1 MKLPPPPPRSKME
14 QEVNAGHTPVTSE
27 IGMQSLPETPPQD
40 RVKILLVDDTPDNLV
55 SLEAALDG
63 LGQDLVLARSG
74 TEALRH
80 LLDAD
85 FAAILLDVK
94 MPDMDGFQTAELIR
108 SRKRSR
114 HTPILFLTGYRSDEH
129 LFRGYDL
136 GAVDFLFKPIVAEI
150 LRSKV
155 GVFVELSR
163 NTALLRRQAEVLG
176 KAEQKFRSLLEAAP
190 DAMIISDEEGCISLA
205 NSQAEIMFA
214 FPREELIG
222 QNIRMLVPDWSSH
235 ARPARTNGLGRLA
248 SPTELWARRKSGHQF
263 PVEISLSPLQTE
275 EGLLFTSAIRDVTE
289 RRRADESI
297 RELNATLEQR
307 VAERTQELLRS
318 NEALR
323 QSNDDLNQFAYAAS
337 HDLQEPL
344 RMVALYSQMLQRKYV
359 EKLDGNADQYI
370 SYIVGGARRMEM
382 LLKDLL
388 TYSQTGSSDEGPAE
402 TVDFIDVIRKV
413 LLNLQASVEQSG
425 AMITWDT
432 IPAVHAHEIRLVQ
445 LLQNLVGNAIK
456 YRSAD
461 APRIH
466 IAARWQEPEWVLSVQ
481 DNGIGIAPEYAQQIF
496 KIFKRL
502 HGQDYPGTGIG
513 LAICQRIVETYGGR
527 IWVESNGKGS
537 CFHFT
542 LPPAKA
548 RTSVERAVSETAR
561 AS

>member
-1 MKLPPPPPRSKME
+1 MTQDSQTGQIPLPDAP
-14 QEVNAGHTPVTSE
+14 A
-27 IGMQSLPETPPQD
+27 QD

-55 SLEAALDG
+55 SLEAALDA
-63 LGQDLVLARSG
+63 LGQELVLARSG

-163 NTALLRRQAEVLG
+163 NTALLRRQTEVLG

-235 ARPARTNGLGRLA
+235 SAAASSNGRPWLA
-248 SPTELWARRKSGHQF
+248 SPIEVWARRKNGHRF

-275 EGLLFTSAIRDVTE
+275 EGLLLTSAIRDVTE
-289 RRRADESI
+289 RRRADEAI

-323 QSNDDLNQFAYAAS
+323 QSNGDLNQFAYAAS

-344 RMVALYSQMLQRKYV
+344 RMVALYSQMLQRKYFG
-359 EKLDGNADQYI
+359 KLDANADQYI
-370 SYIVGGARRMEM
+370 SYVVGGARRMEM

-388 TYSQTGSSDEGPAE
+388 TYSQTGSSAEGPAE

-432 IPAVHAHEIRLVQ
+432 IPAVHAHEICLVQ

-456 YRSAD
+456 YRGED

-466 IAARWQEPEWVLSVQ
+466 IAAEWQEREWVLSVR

-527 IWVESNGKGS
+527 IWVESKGKGS
-537 CFHFT
+537 CFYFT
-542 LPPAKA
+542 LPPAKGQDQVEQVA
-548 RTSVERAVSETAR
+548 TETSRA

>member
-1 MKLPPPPPRSKME
+1 MD
-14 QEVNAGHTPVTSE
+14 QELKTGERPGTS
-27 IGMQSLPETPPQD
+27 GVD

-63 LGQDLVLARSG
+63 LGQELVLAGSG
-74 TEALRH
+74 MQALRH
-80 LLDAD
+80 LLDDD

-114 HTPILFLTGYRSDEH
+114 HTPILFLTGYKSDEH

-136 GAVDFLFKPIVAEI
+136 GAVDFLFKPIVPEV

-176 KAEQKFRSLLEAAP
+176 KAEQKFRSVLEAAP
-190 DAMIISDEEGCISLA
+190 DAMIISDEEGCISLM
-205 NSQAEIMFA
+205 NSQAEILFA

-222 QNIRMLVPDWSSH
+222 QNIRLLVPEWSRHSK
-235 ARPARTNGLGRLA
+235 PPKVDGRAWLA
-248 SPTELWARRKSGHQF
+248 APTEVWARRKSGHQF
-263 PVEISLSPLQTE
+263 PAEISLSPLQTQ
-275 EGLLFTSAIRDVTE
+275 EGLLLTSAIRDVTE
-289 RRRADESI
+289 RRRADEAI

-318 NEALR
+318 NKALR

-344 RMVALYSQMLQRKYV
+344 RMVALYSQMLQRKYSGN
-359 EKLDGNADQYI
+359 LDDNADQYI
-370 SYIVGGARRMEM
+370 SYIVGGAHRMEM

-388 TYSQTGSSDEGPAE
+388 TYSQTGPSAEGPAE
-402 TVDFIDVIRKV
+402 TVDFKAVIDKV
-413 LLNLQASVEQSG
+413 LLNLQASMEQSG
-425 AMITWDT
+425 AAITWDQL
-432 IPAVHAHEIRLVQ
+432 PAVHAHEIRLVQ
-445 LLQNLVGNAIK
+445 LLQNLVSNAIK
-456 YRSAD
+456 YRSED
-461 APRIH
+461 PPRIH
-466 IAARWQEPEWVLSVQ
+466 ISAEWREREWALSVR
-481 DNGIGIAPEYAQQIF
+481 DNGVGIPPEYAQQIF

-527 IWVESNGKGS
+527 IWVESGDGKGS
-537 CFHFT
+537 CFYFT
-542 LPPAKA
+542 LPPAKNQVPA
-548 RTSVERAVSETAR
+548 EQTAAETAG
-561 AS
+561 AA